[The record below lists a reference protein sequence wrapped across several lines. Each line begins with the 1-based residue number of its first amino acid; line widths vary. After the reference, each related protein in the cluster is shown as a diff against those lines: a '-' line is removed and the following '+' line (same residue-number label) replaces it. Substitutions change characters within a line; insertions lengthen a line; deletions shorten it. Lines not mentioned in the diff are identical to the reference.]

1 MGDWGWHSACR
12 ITLPCNLLSTISLF
26 YRSLS
31 CLLRSFLLIYT
42 GFQEVLE
49 ERNKASLNCL
59 FSLLQMVWYLAT
71 GFKHL
76 LLLKLYRLSTRN
88 SLLHSANIVS
98 SFSVNVNTVEFSILV
113 PKLSITS
120 CSIIIVPQNSTG
132 QDFHLFE
139 LGVRKVIFPHISN
152 FWNKIWVR
160 MYWLEVCVWVERD
173 RNAVSF
179 EGNLN

>member
-1 MGDWGWHSACR
+1 MGDWGWHSACH
-12 ITLPCNLLSTISLF
+12 ITLPCNLLSTISFF

-71 GFKHL
+71 RFKHL

-120 CSIIIVPQNSTG
+120 CSTYNKLYHRIVLVRIFIYLNWVLEKWF
-132 QDFHLFE
+132 FHIFQTLGIKFE
-139 LGVRKVIFPHISN
+139 
-152 FWNKIWVR
+152 
-160 MYWLEVCVWVERD
+160 YACTD
-173 RNAVSF
+173 
-179 EGNLN
+179 